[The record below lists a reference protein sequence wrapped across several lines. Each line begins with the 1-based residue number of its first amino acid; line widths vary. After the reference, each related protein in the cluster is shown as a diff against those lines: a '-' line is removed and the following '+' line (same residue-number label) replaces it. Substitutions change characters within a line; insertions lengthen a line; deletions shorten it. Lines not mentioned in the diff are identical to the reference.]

1 MASTTTQQEMLR
13 YFSQLNNEEQ
23 QSLLELI
30 KTFIGS
36 RKTFEPQSIGEYNK
50 ELDDANAEIEAGRYT
65 THEEVK
71 KMFSK

>member
-13 YFSQLNNEEQ
+13 YFSQLNSEEQ
-23 QSLLELI
+23 QSVLGLI

-36 RKTFEPQSIGEYNK
+36 RKNFEPQSIEEYNK
-50 ELDDANAEIEAGRYT
+50 ELEDANAEIEAGRYIE
-65 THEEVK
+65 HEEVK